1 MQPHVVIRARPSPL
15 ISKGKKAEKRT
26 FVTLQNI
33 NAEKTKKLKD
43 MNINAEKTKKLK
55 DMNINAEKTKKLKDM
70 NDEKEMI
77 NNTRKKLQFSNVDDG
92 TPGEELI
99 GLSDYLKRFESPR
112 PETKT
117 SGGETKTAAGE
128 KSGKNAEGQ
137 GCNDYEIKRNDNI
150 AKNKAKLKELGLV
163 RDEAAK
169 SCQKDKGKY
178 KVTND
183 NASESEYF
191 PNNDDA
197 EAERQSDHSD
207 DNVTS
212 KRTKKVKR
220 QRVEIGAGPRTCSRA
235 TKLPDSSQMK
245 EPDAGASLQVNK
257 APVVSLKEKLNNL
270 RNGPGSMTA
279 YLALREQEK
288 VDSQKEIPRVESEMQ
303 HLQSQSVE
311 KPVDEAPK
319 RKRGKTKMN
328 HVHNRAEKKRITLN
342 YLNQPVADDGKLLS
356 EFTNFLGTTVRQ
368 FVSLTCAS
376 WHQVP
381 EKQLLWEYVK
391 DKYIVPDDAKPWV
404 NKSMSDHFRS
414 YKSRIK
420 RDYYNTYP
428 TDEERLSHRPEE
440 VSLSDWK
447 ILLNYWG
454 DEKVQEIAKKN
465 SEARQKITET
475 HTTGS
480 TSFAQVA
487 HMLRLEKLAKLEK
500 EKQEKLGKMLVNDD
514 GEGEGNG
521 EEDPIKVS
529 DADIYLATRK
539 RDEKR
544 EYKLPEQ
551 VLKMVNDKIV
561 DVKKTLETEDTTEDS
576 EKSANSEKSVEVSYE
591 DDNDVNTD

>member
-15 ISKGKKAEKRT
+15 ISKGKDAEKRT

-43 MNINAEKTKKLK
+43 MNINAEKTK
-55 DMNINAEKTKKLKDM
+55 NLKDM

-150 AKNKAKLKELGLV
+150 TKNKAKLKELGLV

-191 PNNDDA
+191 PNNDDG
-197 EAERQSDHSD
+197 EAERQSDHGD

-212 KRTKKVKR
+212 KRTKNVKR
-220 QRVEIGAGPRTCSRA
+220 QRVEIGAGPRTRSRA

-279 YLALREQEK
+279 YLALRKQEK

-303 HLQSQSVE
+303 HLQS
-311 KPVDEAPK
+311 
-319 RKRGKTKMN
+319 
-328 HVHNRAEKKRITLN
+328 
-342 YLNQPVADDGKLLS
+342 Y
-356 EFTNFLGTTVRQ
+356 
-368 FVSLTCAS
+368 

-428 TDEERLSHRPEE
+428 TDEERLSHRPGE

-454 DEKVQEIAKKN
+454 DEKVREIAKKN

-500 EKQEKLGKMLVNDD
+500 EKQEKLGEMHVNDD

-529 DADIYLATRK
+529 DTDIYLAARK
-539 RDEKR
+539 REEKR

-561 DVKKTLETEDTTEDS
+561 DVKKTLETEVPTPTIS
-576 EKSANSEKSVEVSYE
+576 SASLTFFANLVILVSNSTLITITISYSLTPAKGSTATMLT
-591 DDNDVNTD
+591 NFPNIF

>member
-1 MQPHVVIRARPSPL
+1 MTEKGNTWLNLPKYTKDYIEGVDLFVKIAMAKFADGNEIQCPCDKCQNWFWRSPGTFSHDKIFRSVIEEYDREVSCFGEEIPLTEIPIPSPDRIDHQPDL
-15 ISKGKKAEKRT
+15 
-26 FVTLQNI
+26 
-33 NAEKTKKLKD
+33 
-43 MNINAEKTKKLK
+43 NINAEKTKKLK

-77 NNTRKKLQFSNVDDG
+77 NNTRKKLQFSNVDD
-92 TPGEELI
+92 
-99 GLSDYLKRFESPR
+99 
-112 PETKT
+112 ETKT

-169 SCQKDKGKY
+169 SCQNDKGKY

-191 PNNDDA
+191 PNNDDG
-197 EAERQSDHSD
+197 EAERQSDHGD

-220 QRVEIGAGPRTCSRA
+220 QRVEIGAGPRTRSRA

-245 EPDAGASLQVNK
+245 EPDEGASLQVNK

-303 HLQSQSVE
+303 HLQSQ
-311 KPVDEAPK
+311 
-319 RKRGKTKMN
+319 
-328 HVHNRAEKKRITLN
+328 
-342 YLNQPVADDGKLLS
+342 
-356 EFTNFLGTTVRQ
+356 
-368 FVSLTCAS
+368 
-376 WHQVP
+376 
-381 EKQLLWEYVK
+381 
-391 DKYIVPDDAKPWV
+391 
-404 NKSMSDHFRS
+404 
-414 YKSRIK
+414 
-420 RDYYNTYP
+420 
-428 TDEERLSHRPEE
+428 
-440 VSLSDWK
+440 SDWK

-500 EKQEKLGKMLVNDD
+500 EKQEKLGKMPVNDD

-561 DVKKTLETEDTTEDS
+561 DVKKTLETEDTSEDS
-576 EKSANSEKSVEVSYE
+576 EKSANSEKSAEVSYE

>member
-99 GLSDYLKRFESPR
+99 GLSEYLKRFESPR

-169 SCQKDKGKY
+169 SCQNDKGKY

-191 PNNDDA
+191 PNNDDG
-197 EAERQSDHSD
+197 EAERQSDHGD

-220 QRVEIGAGPRTCSRA
+220 QRVEIGAGPRTRSRA

-245 EPDAGASLQVNK
+245 EPDEGASLQVNK
-257 APVVSLKEKLNNL
+257 VPVVSLKEKLNNL

-328 HVHNRAEKKRITLN
+328 
-342 YLNQPVADDGKLLS
+342 
-356 EFTNFLGTTVRQ
+356 
-368 FVSLTCAS
+368 
-376 WHQVP
+376 
-381 EKQLLWEYVK
+381 
-391 DKYIVPDDAKPWV
+391 
-404 NKSMSDHFRS
+404 
-414 YKSRIK
+414 
-420 RDYYNTYP
+420 
-428 TDEERLSHRPEE
+428 
-440 VSLSDWK
+440 
-447 ILLNYWG
+447 
-454 DEKVQEIAKKN
+454 QEIAKKN

-480 TSFAQVA
+480 RSFAQVA

-500 EKQEKLGKMLVNDD
+500 EKQEKLGKMPVNDD

-561 DVKKTLETEDTTEDS
+561 DVKKTLETEDTSEDS
-576 EKSANSEKSVEVSYE
+576 EKSANSEKSAEVSYE

>member
-1 MQPHVVIRARPSPL
+1 
-15 ISKGKKAEKRT
+15 
-26 FVTLQNI
+26 
-33 NAEKTKKLKD
+33 
-43 MNINAEKTKKLK
+43 
-55 DMNINAEKTKKLKDM
+55 MNINAEKTKKLKDM

-99 GLSDYLKRFESPR
+99 GLSEYLKRFESPR

-169 SCQKDKGKY
+169 SCQNEKGKY

-191 PNNDDA
+191 PNNDDG
-197 EAERQSDHSD
+197 EAERQSDHGD

-220 QRVEIGAGPRTCSRA
+220 QRVEIGAGPRTRSRA

-245 EPDAGASLQVNK
+245 EPDEGASLQVNK

-328 HVHNRAEKKRITLN
+328 
-342 YLNQPVADDGKLLS
+342 
-356 EFTNFLGTTVRQ
+356 
-368 FVSLTCAS
+368 
-376 WHQVP
+376 
-381 EKQLLWEYVK
+381 
-391 DKYIVPDDAKPWV
+391 
-404 NKSMSDHFRS
+404 
-414 YKSRIK
+414 
-420 RDYYNTYP
+420 
-428 TDEERLSHRPEE
+428 
-440 VSLSDWK
+440 
-447 ILLNYWG
+447 
-454 DEKVQEIAKKN
+454 QEIAKKN

-487 HMLRLEKLAKLEK
+487 HML
-500 EKQEKLGKMLVNDD
+500 EKLGKMPVNDD

-561 DVKKTLETEDTTEDS
+561 DVKKTLETE
-576 EKSANSEKSVEVSYE
+576 VSYE